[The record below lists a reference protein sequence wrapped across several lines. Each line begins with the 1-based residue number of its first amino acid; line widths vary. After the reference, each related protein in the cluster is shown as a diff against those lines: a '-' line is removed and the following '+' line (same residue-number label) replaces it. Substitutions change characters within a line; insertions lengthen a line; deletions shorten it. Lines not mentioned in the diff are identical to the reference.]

1 MRSPNRRRHRRPDL
15 RQMNCWVDEAVAHR
29 WPKERSVAAGCVDII
44 ADRFERH
51 ARFQI
56 AGNWAARFRVNAV
69 VQDTRCG
76 AGPSTPTMQIQL
88 PSIRR
93 LPKRELF
100 VTPSPAMSA
109 RRVRSEQLS
118 GRDGAEQRASGPEC
132 RCHID

>member
-1 MRSPNRRRHRRPDL
+1 MRFAESPATSPPRFAPDELLGRRGRRS
-15 RQMNCWVDEAVAHR
+15 EVAEGAICR
-29 WPKERSVAAGCVDII
+29 RGCVYVI